1 MQTARRTSH
10 EGANLAS
17 VRVTDAPRG
26 PLGYD
31 CSGLTPQTN
40 LAPEGSQMRLTL
52 LGTGNALV
60 TECYNTCFVMS
71 HEEDGEVR
79 HLLVDG
85 GGGNGI
91 LRQLKRAGIDPND
104 VHEVFV
110 THKHLDHLMG
120 VVWMVRVICQR
131 MAQGTY
137 RGEAWFYGHDEVI
150 RLLGT
155 MAEQLLTVKQTAF
168 IGARVHLVTVR
179 DGERRELIGH
189 EVTFFDIR
197 STKARQFGF
206 SMVLD
211 SEGHRLTCCG
221 DEPYADHERPYAEG
235 ATWLLHEAF
244 CLRSQADVFH
254 PYEKCHSTVADACEL
269 AEGLGVRNLVLYH
282 TEDRNIAHRREL
294 YLAEGAPLYHGNLYV
309 PDDLD
314 IIEL

>member
-1 MQTARRTSH
+1 MPCAIRR
-10 EGANLAS
+10 A
-17 VRVTDAPRG
+17 
-26 PLGYD
+26 LGYD
-31 CSGLTPQTN
+31 GSGFTPGTDR
-40 LAPEGSQMRLTL
+40 APEENKMRLTL

-60 TECYNTCFVMS
+60 TECYNTCFVIS
-71 HEEDGEVR
+71 DEKNGEAR

-91 LRQLKRAGIDPND
+91 LRQLKLAGIDPHD
-104 VHEVFV
+104 IHEVFV

-137 RGEAWFYGHDEVI
+137 QGEAWFYGHDEVI
-150 RLLGT
+150 GLLDA
-155 MAEQLLTVKQTAF
+155 MAEQLLTSKQTAF
-168 IGARVHLVTVR
+168 IGTRVHLVTVE
-179 DGERRELIGH
+179 DGERRRLIGH

-206 SMVLD
+206 SMELD
-211 SEGHRLTCCG
+211 GEGRRLTCCG
-221 DEPYADHERPYAEG
+221 DEPYAEHERPYAEG

-254 PYEKCHSTVADACEL
+254 PYEKSHSTVADACEL
-269 AEGLGVRNLVLYH
+269 AENLGVKNLVLYH
-282 TEDRNIAHRREL
+282 TEDRNIARRREL

-309 PDDLD
+309 PDDLEV
-314 IIEL
+314 IEL